1 MLEWCFIQCGR
12 IVAVFLTVVQSAH
25 TAPHDSFFTVS
36 CPCAA
41 AIQGPALTADQPLRE
56 RILAG
61 VGGHP
66 CDCVFRRTL
75 CCIPPCHLRLYGIIL
90 FTADN
95 ALVVIF
101 NEVHG
106 KLACILDGL
115 AVDKVLPEGLLHQ
128 HITAVFFIL
137 QDAADA
143 GNGPLRRILEALD
156 ALLFQFIFDHPQAGS
171 GEIALIE
178 PSDDFR
184 LFRNDLRLTILTFAV
199 AVQLF
204 ILDADLSSFH
214 GAALTP
220 CDIGGDRFT
229 FRLGE
234 GTGEGDSQLT
244 VLLQRIDVF
253 LLEDDCD
260 AKLFERPDI
269 VEAVHRIA
277 GEAGDRFG
285 QDDIDFLLAAVPNH
299 PHEVLTLLGRGSGD
313 ALVYLIA
320 VFDTM

>member
-1 MLEWCFIQCGR
+1 M
-12 IVAVFLTVVQSAH
+12 
-25 TAPHDSFFTVS
+25 
-36 CPCAA
+36 
-41 AIQGPALTADQPLRE
+41 
-56 RILAG
+56 
-61 VGGHP
+61 
-66 CDCVFRRTL
+66 
-75 CCIPPCHLRLYGIIL
+75 
-90 FTADN
+90 
-95 ALVVIF
+95 VIF

-137 QDAADA
+137 QDATDA

-178 PSDDFR
+178 PSDDFG

-204 ILDADLSSFH
+204 ILDADLSGFH

-220 CDIGGDRFT
+220 CDIRGDRFT

-313 ALVYLIA
+313 ALVCKDSGHRPCGVGHDFIGIVLFLHLIA
-320 VFDTM
+320 VCLILLFGGDSAVSPCGCSGCRSSLPLCWCSPCTRCSPGR

>member
-178 PSDDFR
+178 PSDDFG

-204 ILDADLSSFH
+204 ILDADLSGFH

-220 CDIGGDRFT
+220 CDIRGDRFT

-269 VEAVHRIA
+269 VEAVHCIA
-277 GEAGDRFG
+277 GEAGD
-285 QDDIDFLLAAVPNH
+285 
-299 PHEVLTLLGRGSGD
+299 
-313 ALVYLIA
+313 
-320 VFDTM
+320 